1 MNAIQNIA
9 STTTVLAAEASS
21 ASLRQHGF
29 SKPSET
35 TRRSAQD
42 NSKPVT
48 AQDLMNAVKNAV
60 KQSNQQLE
68 QSGNNDISF
77 GFVKELNQLVVKVV
91 NKSTGEVIKEFPP
104 QDLIDARLR
113 IRKMVGLILNR
124 VG

>member
-1 MNAIQNIA
+1 MNIQSIS
-9 STTTVLAAEASS
+9 STTAALAAGASA
-21 ASLRQHGF
+21 ASLRKSGF

-48 AQDLMNAVKNAV
+48 AQDLMEAVKR
-60 KQSNQQLE
+60 SNQQLE
-68 QSGNNDISF
+68 QSGNNDITF
-77 GFVKELNQLVVKVV
+77 TFIKELNQLVVKVV
-91 NKSTGEVIKEFPP
+91 DKSTGRVIKEFPP
-104 QDLIDARLR
+104 QELIDSRLR